1 MESLQQSMHDMV
13 RAISF
18 AQEFSD
24 RLVYSIKKD
33 AVPRA
38 GSSFTAYRRLHALE
52 SLNLVTLGR
61 DQFAVKSEVVSQP
74 LSILKKLI
82 PSLIALKNAKRFGK
96 YYTKSDINFA
106 KKNVPGQVLTTLD
119 YAAWDLTKYQMP
131 SDFYVYVSD
140 LDKASKFLKD
150 NDFNE
155 GNSGQVVL
163 LSFVGDFKNKT
174 ERVYLDCI
182 ANGGRSLLDAI
193 AIELQYEAQLKTKA
207 YFPIEYVKK
216 VQEES
221 QLPSI

>member
-1 MESLQQSMHDMV
+1 MEPLQQSRREMV
-13 RAISF
+13 RAILF
-18 AQEFSD
+18 AQEFCD
-24 RLVYSIKKD
+24 RPVYSIKKD

-38 GSSFTAYRRLHALE
+38 GSPFTAYRRLHALE
-52 SLNLVTLGR
+52 SLNLVAVGR

-74 LSILKKLI
+74 LSVLKKLI

-96 YYTKSDINFA
+96 YYTKPDIIFA

-131 SDFYVYVSD
+131 SDFYVYVND
-140 LDKASKFLKD
+140 FDKATKFLKD

-163 LSFVGDFKNKT
+163 LSLVGDFENKT

-193 AIELQYEAQLKTKA
+193 AIELQYETQLKTKA
-207 YFPIEYVKK
+207 YFPVEYVKK

-221 QLPSI
+221 QLQSI